1 MDIVGVASHSLKDY
15 DSNIGS
21 ISTHFGGV
29 GRNIAQ
35 SCVEMGESVMLVT
48 CFGCDDYGKL
58 LKEHCDLVGID
69 TSFSIESSTH
79 GTSVYMAILDEER
92 DMRIAL
98 SDMSVLTEIKEEV
111 VSKAIKEMSSDD
123 ILVID
128 SNLDAGLIDFISK
141 SVPARIASD
150 PVSAAK
156 IPRLERFLDRIGI
169 FKPNEIEAREL
180 TGITIKDDET
190 ARRSLEWFLERGI
203 EEIIITLG
211 SRGILFGNSDK
222 KVWLTH
228 KTVEMDNA
236 NGGGDALFG
245 AYLSMRNKGEDPIKA
260 LEVAIA
266 VAILKIT
273 GEFNSHN
280 MAAYRLGVQ
289 VSEEERKELHAK
301 RKQKIAEEIKTLD
314 IKERE
319 L

>member
-1 MDIVGVASHSLKDY
+1 MDIVGVASHVLKDY

-79 GTSVYMAILDEER
+79 GTSVYMAILDEKR
-92 DMRIAL
+92 DMRIAM
-98 SDMSVLTEIKEEV
+98 SDMSVLSEIKEDV
-111 VSKAIKEMSSDD
+111 ISKAIKEMTSED

-128 SNLDAGLIDFISK
+128 SNLDVNLIDFISK
-141 SVPARIASD
+141 STPAKIASD

-156 IPRLERFLDRIGI
+156 IPKLKNYLDRIGI

-180 TGITIKDDET
+180 TGITIIDDET
-190 ARRSLEWFLERGI
+190 ARQSLDWFLDRGI

-211 SRGILFGNSDK
+211 SNGILFGNSER
-222 KVWLTH
+222 KVWITH

-245 AYLSMRNKGEDPIKA
+245 AYLSMRNKGENPIEA

-273 GEFNSHN
+273 GEFSDQN
-280 MAAYRLGVQ
+280 MVTYKLGIH
-289 VSEEERKELHAK
+289 VSEEERKELHIK
-301 RKQKIAEEIKTLD
+301 RKEKIAEEIKTLD